1 MRNRTI
7 SFLLCLMM
15 VVSLFAG
22 CLTSAS
28 AADLPGTVTVDPA
41 KATIEG
47 TGSASFTAVTAIDGL
62 SDQIKKGNNIDLSKW
77 LDGLKDQGFDLDQL
91 AGLLSDSGFD
101 WDTIVKS
108 LEDSGFNINDI
119 ASMFAD
125 DNGSFDLSKVFSDL
139 AGDNETLSSLLKA
152 LNSEDGQQFDV
163 SALSDLLKDA
173 GFDVESIL
181 GEDFDLNS
189 LIGKITDLFG
199 NKKADTLADDDPA
212 EGAEGD
218 DDSTTTLISNNLI
231 DSLREKYGELFTEEH
246 EQQIKDLFDQF
257 GPATDKIIENMPE
270 VFGEDFDLN
279 KTIDAIFDST
289 GGDFDINT
297 LVDSLKDAGIPLDDI
312 SAAIGESMGENL
324 DLDKLTEALTNAMGD
339 KLDVAELADALSKAL
354 EGTDPDEAQQAI
366 IDALK
371 DKINTDNIQSII
383 DSLKDSMGEDFDPA
397 TIAQALSDAL
407 GSEMD
412 SSMITNLIDALQGAG
427 DENSSADLQEIV
439 NGLLGGGTS
448 LSELV
453 KALKGEGVSADGIAD
468 LLVGGSLTYKWYVR
482 DGKDV
487 VEVTAAKDKNTYSGA
502 DTKTL
507 TVSRKTAPKETE
519 TFTYFCTVSA
529 DSLDA
534 SLNSSDV
541 TLTILPAGEKPDD
554 GGTDSNMPVLDNENH
569 IAYIHGYGDD
579 TVKPNGNITRA
590 EAATIFFNLMTAD
603 SKAKF
608 ASTANK
614 FPDVKKDAWYNEAVS
629 TLARASVLEGYEDGT
644 FQPSKQ
650 ITRAEMATILTRF
663 EVLNPDA
670 KSDVKSVS
678 FKDVSASYW
687 AAPYIKTAAD
697 NGWIN
702 GYPDGTFKPTASIT
716 RAETVTMVNR
726 MLNRNPQ
733 SLEDMV
739 VDNSMIVFKDNA
751 NQDAWYFLE
760 IQEAANGH
768 DFSRDKDGFE
778 HWTAIKNTK

>member
-1 MRNRTI
+1 M
-7 SFLLCLMM
+7 
-15 VVSLFAG
+15 
-22 CLTSAS
+22 
-28 AADLPGTVTVDPA
+28 
-41 KATIEG
+41 E
-47 TGSASFTAVTAIDGL
+47 GL
-62 SDQIKKGNNIDLSKW
+62 SD
-77 LDGLKDQGFDLDQL
+77 
-91 AGLLSDSGFD
+91 AGVPL
-101 WDTIVKS
+101 
-108 LEDSGFNINDI
+108 
-119 ASMFAD
+119 
-125 DNGSFDLSKVFSDL
+125 
-139 AGDNETLSSLLKA
+139 
-152 LNSEDGQQFDV
+152 
-163 SALSDLLKDA
+163 
-173 GFDVESIL
+173 
-181 GEDFDLNS
+181 
-189 LIGKITDLFG
+189 
-199 NKKADTLADDDPA
+199 
-212 EGAEGD
+212 
-218 DDSTTTLISNNLI
+218 
-231 DSLREKYGELFTEEH
+231 
-246 EQQIKDLFDQF
+246 
-257 GPATDKIIENMPE
+257 DKISE
-270 VFGEDFDLN
+270 
-279 KTIDAIFDST
+279 
-289 GGDFDINT
+289 
-297 LVDSLKDAGIPLDDI
+297 
-312 SAAIGESMGENL
+312 AIGDSSFGENL
-324 DLDKLTEALTNAMGD
+324 DLDKLTEALTNAMNEDGNFDMD
-339 KLDVAELADALSKAL
+339 KLVDALADAMGEDFDPAEIASSILEKAGIDTDSETLSELIDALQKAANGEETDLDLSSVVDAIMDKLPGNEDSKLNEVIEALEKAL
-354 EGTDPDEAQQAI
+354 EGTDSEDAQQSI

-371 DKINTDNIQSII
+371 NQIDTENIQSII

-397 TIAQALSDAL
+397 AIAQALSDAL
-407 GSEMD
+407 GTEMD
-412 SSMITNLIDALQGAG
+412 SSMITSLIDAIQGAG
-427 DENSSADLQEIV
+427 DENSSSDLQDIV

-448 LSELV
+448 LSELI

-507 TVSRKTAPKETE
+507 TVNRKTAPKETE
-519 TFTYFCTVSA
+519 TYTYFCTVSA

-534 SLNSSDV
+534 SLNSADV
-541 TLTILPAGEKPDD
+541 TLTILPAGETPDD
-554 GGTDSNMPVLDNENH
+554 GDGSSMPVLDNENH

-644 FQPSKQ
+644 FQPGKQ

-663 EVLNPDA
+663 EVLNPDVKA
-670 KSDVKSVS
+670 DVKAAT

-687 AAPYIKTAAD
+687 AAPYIKTAAN

-702 GYPDGTFKPTASIT
+702 GYPDGTFKPTAPIT

-751 NQDAWYFLE
+751 NQEAWYFLA

-778 HWTAIKNTK
+778 KWTAIKNTK